1 MRTTRAGFT
10 DEDFYG
16 SNDTDVVHFR
26 YLHKLLRQV
35 PTMTLSDVPDGKFT
49 QYVDHEATASKY
61 GSNTYKTT
69 VTTLNGEHTVSD
81 HVFNPFVDD
90 QLDKHYQD
98 VVKPQVDR
106 LDKRIDDLTK
116 VVKQQGEAIT
126 ALQSTVHDQGE
137 SITALQSTVH
147 DQGESITALQSTV
160 HDQGES
166 ITALQTQY
174 SEQTKQ
180 LTALDKRLTAL
191 EKPDPTK

>member
-35 PTMTLSDVPDGKFT
+35 PTMTLSDVNDGKFT

-69 VTTLNGEHTVSD
+69 VVTMTADHAVSD
-81 HVFNPFVDD
+81 HAFNPFVDD
-90 QLDKHYQD
+90 QLDKHYHD

-106 LDKRIDDLTK
+106 LDGRIDNLTK

-126 ALQSTVHDQGE
+126 ALQGTVHDQGE
-137 SITALQSTVH
+137 A
-147 DQGESITALQSTV
+147 
-160 HDQGES
+160 

-180 LTALDKRLTAL
+180 LTALGKRLDAL
-191 EKPDPTK
+191 EHPEPTK

>member
-1 MRTTRAGFT
+1 MRTTRSGFT

-26 YLHKLLRQV
+26 YLHKLLRHV

-49 QYVDHEATASKY
+49 QYIAHDAVTSKY
-61 GSNTYKTT
+61 GSHTYKTT
-69 VTTLNGEHTVSD
+69 VTTMNGEHTVSD

-90 QLDKHYQD
+90 QLDNHYHD

-126 ALQSTVHDQGE
+126 ALQ
-137 SITALQSTVH
+137 
-147 DQGESITALQSTV
+147 
-160 HDQGES
+160 
-166 ITALQTQY
+166 TQY
-174 SEQTKQ
+174 SEQNKQ
-180 LTALDKRLTAL
+180 LTALDKRLAAL
-191 EKPDPTK
+191 EHPEPTK

>member
-26 YLHKLLRQV
+26 YMHKLLRKV

-69 VTTLNGEHTVSD
+69 VTTMNADHAVSD
-81 HVFNPFVDD
+81 HEFNPFIDP
-90 QLDKHYQD
+90 QLDTHYQD
-98 VVKPQVDR
+98 VVKPQIDR
-106 LDKRIDDLTK
+106 LDKLIADLTK
-116 VVKQQGEAIT
+116 VVEQQGKTIT
-126 ALQSTVHDQGE
+126 TLQTTVHDQGE
-137 SITALQSTVH
+137 AIT
-147 DQGESITALQSTV
+147 G
-160 HDQGES
+160 
-166 ITALQTQY
+166 LQTQY
-174 SEQTKQ
+174 NEQVKQ

-191 EKPDPTK
+191 EHPEPTK

>member
-10 DEDFYG
+10 GEDFYG

-26 YLHKLLRQV
+26 YLHKLLRHV

-49 QYVDHEATASKY
+49 QYIAHDAVTSKY
-61 GSNTYKTT
+61 GSHTYKTT
-69 VTTLNGEHTVSD
+69 VTTMNGEHMVSD

-90 QLDKHYQD
+90 QLDKHYHD

-126 ALQSTVHDQGE
+126 ALQGTVHDQGE
-137 SITALQSTVH
+137 AITT
-147 DQGESITALQSTV
+147 
-160 HDQGES
+160 
-166 ITALQTQY
+166 LQTQY

-191 EKPDPTK
+191 EQPEPTK

>member
-69 VTTLNGEHTVSD
+69 VVTMTAAHAVRD
-81 HVFNPFVDD
+81 HLFNPFIDP

-98 VVKPQVDR
+98 VIKPQVDR
-106 LDKRIDDLTK
+106 LDKRIDDLAK
-116 VVKQQGEAIT
+116 VVEQQGNF
-126 ALQSTVHDQGE
+126 
-137 SITALQSTVH
+137 
-147 DQGESITALQSTV
+147 
-160 HDQGES
+160 

-180 LTALDKRLTAL
+180 LTALNKRLTAL
-191 EKPDPTK
+191 EHPEPTK

>member
-26 YLHKLLRQV
+26 YMHKLLRHV
-35 PTMTLSDVPDGKFT
+35 PTMTLSDVTDGKFT
-49 QYVDHEATASKY
+49 QYVDHNATASKY
-61 GSNTYKTT
+61 GSHTYKTT
-69 VTTLNGEHTVSD
+69 VTTMNAEHQVSD
-81 HVFNPFVDD
+81 HVFNPFIDD

-106 LDKRIDDLTK
+106 LDERIDNLTK

-126 ALQSTVHDQGE
+126 ALQGTVHDQGE
-137 SITALQSTVH
+137 AITT
-147 DQGESITALQSTV
+147 
-160 HDQGES
+160 
-166 ITALQTQY
+166 LQTQY

-180 LTALDKRLTAL
+180 LTTLDKRLTAL
-191 EKPDPTK
+191 EHPEANN

>member
-35 PTMTLSDVPDGKFT
+35 PTMTLSDVSDGKFT

-69 VTTLNGEHTVSD
+69 VTTMDDAHAVSD
-81 HVFNPFVDD
+81 HAFNPFIDD

-98 VVKPQVDR
+98 VVKPQIDR
-106 LDKRIDDLTK
+106 LDKLIADLTT
-116 VVKQQGEAIT
+116 VVEQQGKSITAMQNTVHDQGEAIT
-126 ALQSTVHDQGE
+126 TLQSTVHDQGE
-137 SITALQSTVH
+137 AITTLQ
-147 DQGESITALQSTV
+147 A
-160 HDQGES
+160 
-166 ITALQTQY
+166 QY

-180 LTALDKRLTAL
+180 LSAL
-191 EKPDPTK
+191 EERLAALEQPK

>member
-35 PTMTLSDVPDGKFT
+35 PTLTLSDVNDGKFT
-49 QYVDHEATASKY
+49 LTIDYTAKASKY
-61 GSNTYKTT
+61 GQRTYTT
-69 VTTLNGEHTVSD
+69 MATTMDAAHTASY
-81 HVFNPFVDD
+81 HAINPFIDD

-116 VVKQQGEAIT
+116 VVEQQGKAITALQTKVHDQGEAIT
-126 ALQSTVHDQGE
+126 SLQSTVHEQGD
-137 SITALQSTVH
+137 A
-147 DQGESITALQSTV
+147 
-160 HDQGES
+160 

-174 SEQTKQ
+174 SEQAKRMV
-180 LTALDKRLTAL
+180 ALDKRLAAL
-191 EKPDPTK
+191 EHPEPTK